1 METNW
6 TLQEKSTGVLE
17 VVVEGEDWKKA
28 QKHAFNRLKRNVNI
42 KGFRNGRVP
51 DALVRKQIPQAAIY
65 ETAVDSI
72 VNKVL
77 ADAVEELGLELVD
90 RPTVDVKEVSD
101 DKVTLVYN
109 LTVSP
114 EVTLGEY
121 KGLDVKKA
129 DTEVTDEDVEEEVK
143 RIQNRYADWVLR
155 EEDEAAQDGDQVV
168 IDFVGFKDGV
178 EFDGGSGEDYPL
190 ELGSNTFIP
199 GFEEQ
204 LVGVKTGDVKDVEVT
219 FPEDYAAAD
228 LAGQKAVFKVTVHD
242 IKYKD
247 LPEADDELVK
257 KLNREGVETLEKF
270 KEVTREELKES
281 KERNA
286 EQQFTNELVE
296 KARDNATVEI
306 PDVMVNSQVDRQF
319 QDFAQQMQSQ
329 GFSVTQYLEAV
340 GQSAEQLRDSMREDA
355 ANRVKASL
363 VLEAIAKAEG
373 LEVTAEDIDAEFKR
387 MADLYQM
394 EIDQIK
400 KYIREDDIRYDLT
413 QQKAI
418 DLLKTTAQE

>member
-28 QKHAFNRLKRNVNI
+28 QKHAFNRLKKNVNI

-204 LVGVKTGDVKDVEVT
+204 LVGVKSGDVKDVEVT

-247 LPEADDELVK
+247 LPEADDKLVK

-340 GQSAEQLRDSMREDA
+340 GQSAQQLRDSMREDA

>member
-270 KEVTREELKES
+270 KEVTKEELKES

>member
-28 QKHAFNRLKRNVNI
+28 QKHAFNRLKKNVNI

-168 IDFVGFKDGV
+168 IDFIGFKDGV

>member
-77 ADAVEELGLELVD
+77 ADAVDELGLELVD
-90 RPTVDVKEVSD
+90 RPTVDVKEVND

-155 EEDEAAQDGDQVV
+155 EEDEAAQNGDQVV

-286 EQQFTNELVE
+286 EQQFTNDLVE

-340 GQSAEQLRDSMREDA
+340 GQSAQQLRESMREDA

>member
-28 QKHAFNRLKRNVNI
+28 QKHAFNRLKKNVNI

-155 EEDEAAQDGDQVV
+155 EEDEAAQNGDQVV

-340 GQSAEQLRDSMREDA
+340 GQSAQQLRDSMREDA

>member
-1 METNW
+1 METKW

-17 VVVEGEDWKKA
+17 VVVEGEEWQKA
-28 QKHAFNRLKRNVNI
+28 QKRAFNRLKKNVNI

-51 DALVRKQIPQAAIY
+51 DALIRKQIPKGAIY
-65 ETAVDSI
+65 ETAAEDI
-72 VNKVL
+72 ANKVL
-77 ADAVEELGLELVD
+77 VDAIDELGLELVD
-90 RPTVDVKEVSD
+90 RPTLDIKDVSD
-101 DKVTLVYN
+101 DKITLVYN

-121 KGLDVKKA
+121 KGLDVKKESV
-129 DTEVTDEDVEEEVK
+129 EVTDEDVEEEVK

-155 EEDEAAQDGDQVV
+155 EEDEAAENGDQVV

-178 EFDGGSGEDYPL
+178 EFDGGSGQDYPL
-190 ELGSNTFIP
+190 ELGSDTFIP

-204 LVGVKTGDVKDVEVT
+204 LIGVKSGDVKDVEVT
-219 FPEDYAAAD
+219 FPENYAAAD
-228 LAGQKAVFKVTVHD
+228 LAGQPVVFKVTVHD
-242 IKYKD
+242 VKYKD
-247 LPEADDELVK
+247 LPEADDELIK

-270 KEVTREELKES
+270 KEVTAEELKEN

-286 EQQFTNELVE
+286 EQTFTNALVE

-306 PDVMVNSQVDRQF
+306 PDVMVKNQVDRQF

-329 GFSVTQYLEAV
+329 GFSVTQYLEAT
-340 GQSAEQLRDSMREDA
+340 GQSADDLRNSMKEEA

-363 VLEAIAKAEG
+363 VLDAIAKAEG
-373 LEVTAEDIDAEFKR
+373 LEVSDEDLDAEFKR

-400 KYIREDDIRYDLT
+400 KYIREDDLRYDLT

-418 DLLKTTAQE
+418 DLLKSSVQE

>member
-28 QKHAFNRLKRNVNI
+28 QKHAFNRLKKNVNI

-155 EEDEAAQDGDQVV
+155 EEDEAAQNGDQVV

-204 LVGVKTGDVKDVEVT
+204 LVGVKSGDVKDVEVT

-340 GQSAEQLRDSMREDA
+340 GQSAQQLRDSMREDA

>member
-28 QKHAFNRLKRNVNI
+28 QKHAFNRLKKNVNI

-204 LVGVKTGDVKDVEVT
+204 LVGVKSGDVKDVEVT

-340 GQSAEQLRDSMREDA
+340 GQSAQQLRDSMREDA

>member
-28 QKHAFNRLKRNVNI
+28 QKHAFNRLKKNVNI

-400 KYIREDDIRYDLT
+400 KYIREEDIRYDLT

>member
-28 QKHAFNRLKRNVNI
+28 QKHAFNRLKKNVNI

>member
-28 QKHAFNRLKRNVNI
+28 QKHAFNRLKKNVNI

-155 EEDEAAQDGDQVV
+155 EEDEAAQNGDQVV
-168 IDFVGFKDGV
+168 IDFIGFKDGV

>member
-28 QKHAFNRLKRNVNI
+28 QKHAFNRLKKNVNI

-340 GQSAEQLRDSMREDA
+340 GQSAQQLRDSMREDA